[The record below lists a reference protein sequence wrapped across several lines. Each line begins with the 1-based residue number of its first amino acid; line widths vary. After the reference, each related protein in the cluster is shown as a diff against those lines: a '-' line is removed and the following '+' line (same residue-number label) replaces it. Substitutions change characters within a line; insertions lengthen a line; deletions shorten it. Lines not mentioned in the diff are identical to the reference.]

1 MEKTHSFTSYNTET
15 SMYYCE
21 SSRAGFNNSNTI
33 RNFTLALSSNCTLVI
48 QNSAMPLVNCK
59 HIQASILRSLLFSDV
74 TKSWLLV
81 TDVSGQPTAPTFKG
95 QAVQVFL
102 NQQGGPKHWYLTTN
116 KFCITSQNGEDL
128 IQTWK
133 KPHIAHQWSEKILL
147 ILSPQKFYGIYHY
160 KLWVKY

>member
-1 MEKTHSFTSYNTET
+1 MKKIQTLLPAKIQKLVCIIVSLPTDWKGTAAYT
-15 SMYYCE
+15 
-21 SSRAGFNNSNTI
+21 RAGFNNSNTI

-48 QNSAMPLVNCK
+48 QNFAMPLVNCK

-74 TKSWLLV
+74 TKSWLV

-116 KFCITSQNGEDL
+116 KFCLTSQNGEDL
-128 IQTWK
+128 I
-133 KPHIAHQWSEKILL
+133 
-147 ILSPQKFYGIYHY
+147 
-160 KLWVKY
+160 